1 MLHLDVILGLS
12 DNREDEQSYSS
23 VSKAELP
30 PILLDREA
38 YPLSSCTAKE
48 TSTGKQII
56 NNITSL

>member
-1 MLHLDVILGLS
+1 MQHLDVILGLS
-12 DNREDEQSYSS
+12 DKSGDEQSYSS